1 MDTFFNAIFAILFI
15 LILIK
20 PQKFGF
26 FLGKD
31 ARLKA
36 FFMVLIIYVAINQ
49 LFGQKAFNI
58 HSYFN
63 LIGFLWL
70 ILALKDPNHYAK
82 FFGENLRRLKIVGIW
97 LCVMLFLGICFPSE
111 KKSDVLDEPKAST
124 KVVEVNQDTKTN
136 KTEDKQQKVKEVK
149 KSQKIVHDYF
159 RLSEKYIQEIYR
171 ATYQSQGMG
180 VPEVDCRF
188 MTYRDWEIVDGK
200 MKVSEGTFYLGGNKN
215 IEHTYNIRWRNKT
228 GQPLCIV
235 INEQQVFF
243 DKETQMAAYDD

>member
-1 MDTFFNAIFAILFI
+1 MNTFFNVIFTILFI

-36 FFMVLIIYVAINQ
+36 FFIGCIINAIIKQLSGQEPVDIYV
-49 LFGQKAFNI
+49 
-58 HSYFN
+58 YFI
-63 LIGFLWL
+63 LIGFSWL
-70 ILALKDPNHYAK
+70 ILALKDPSHYAK
-82 FFGENLRRLKIVGIW
+82 FLGENLRRLKIVGIW
-97 LCVMLFLGICFPSE
+97 LCVMVFLGICFPSE
-111 KKSDVLDEPKAST
+111 KKSDVIESKSPAKIAEVKQNIKTTQTENKKPKA
-124 KVVEVNQDTKTN
+124 
-136 KTEDKQQKVKEVK
+136 KEVK
-149 KSQKIVHDYF
+149 KSQKIIHDYF

-171 ATYQSQGMG
+171 ATYQSQGRG

-235 INEQQVFF
+235 INEQQLFL
-243 DKETQMAAYDD
+243 DKEAQMAAYDD